1 MSYGIIYKQMSS
13 EYIYS
18 VYVGYPDYS
27 YANYSYSESELWLK
41 GGRGWLRNFWPTCW
55 IFFVFHDA
63 NAFLSVSASI

>member
-27 YANYSYSESELWLK
+27 YANYNYSESELWLK
-41 GGRGWLRNFWPTCW
+41 GGRGWLRNLNIGSPRLKMEP
-55 IFFVFHDA
+55 VR
-63 NAFLSVSASI
+63 LVYLREEYEK